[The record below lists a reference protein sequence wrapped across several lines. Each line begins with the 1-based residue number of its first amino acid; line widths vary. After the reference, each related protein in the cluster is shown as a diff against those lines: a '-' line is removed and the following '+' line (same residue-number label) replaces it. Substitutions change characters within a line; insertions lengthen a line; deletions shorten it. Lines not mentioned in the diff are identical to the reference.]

1 MAVIQKERI
10 LLWLLCGLLIGFFLW
25 ANIFKIDVAA
35 MMVGEVV
42 PAGQIKKIQ
51 HLEGG
56 IVSKILVKEGE
67 TVEKGQPM
75 LELSS
80 TRSDADLYELETRMA
95 SLDVDVLRL
104 QSLLQGQ
111 DTMEVQEGSRLEDS
125 ALKNGLELF
134 QTQRLNY
141 LGLLSEQQVTIKL
154 RKVEISAERDR
165 IAFLTP
171 RLGYVNEQ
179 IAISERLIEDGL
191 TNRFEHIDLLKEAN
205 TIESNISSAKTNV
218 AKIEVTLNREKASLK
233 SLINKQKEAWSREL
247 AFARKQL
254 NEFRERL
261 YQFVD
266 SQKRTVVR
274 SPVGGTVFKLFVNN
288 PGSVIPPGGTV
299 LTLVPAGDSL
309 IIEARMMISD
319 VGYVHLG
326 QKARLQLL
334 SDSSGGFQPISGTVE
349 YISADVVSE
358 AQQQPYYLVRITPD
372 NMSFTNGEQSYP
384 LLPGVSIQAGVLT
397 GQRTLFAYMIN
408 PLFHN
413 ISSALTER

>member
-1 MAVIQKERI
+1 MIQKERI
-10 LLWLLCGLLIGFFLW
+10 LLWLLCSILIGFFLW
-25 ANIFKIDVAA
+25 SIIFKIDVAA

-67 TVEKGQPM
+67 PVTKGQPM

-80 TRSDADLYELETRMA
+80 TRPDADVHELETRMA

-111 DTMEVQEGSRLEDS
+111 ETMTIPEGIRFTEN

-141 LGLLSEQQVTIKL
+141 LALISEQQVTINL
-154 RKVEISAERDR
+154 RKVEKSAEHDK
-165 IAFLTP
+165 ITFLSP

-179 IAISERLIEDGL
+179 INISEQLIEDGL

-205 TIESNISSAKTNV
+205 TIESNIASSQTNI
-218 AKIEVTLNREKASLK
+218 AKIDVTLNREKARLK

-254 NEFRERL
+254 NEFKERL
-261 YQFVD
+261 YQFID
-266 SQKRTVVR
+266 SQKRTIVR
-274 SPVGGTVFKLFVNN
+274 SPVSGTVFKLFVNN
-288 PGSVIPPGGTV
+288 PGAVIPPGGTV

-309 IIEARMMISD
+309 IIEAQMMISD
-319 VGYVHLG
+319 VGYVHIG

-334 SDSSGGFQPISGTVE
+334 SDSSGGFQPISGTVD
-349 YISADVVSE
+349 YISADAVSE
-358 AQQQPYYLVRITPD
+358 AQQQPYYLVRITPEET
-372 NMSFTNGEQSYP
+372 SFSNGDQRYP
-384 LLPGVSIQAGVLT
+384 LLPGVSIQAGVVT
-397 GQRTLFAYMIN
+397 GERTLFAYMIN
-408 PLFHN
+408 PLFQN
-413 ISSALTER
+413 VSSALTER

>member
-1 MAVIQKERI
+1 MIQKERI
-10 LLWLLCGLLIGFFLW
+10 LLWLLCGILIGFFLW
-25 ANIFKIDVAA
+25 SILFKIDVAA

-67 TVEKGQPM
+67 PVTKGQAL

-80 TRSDADLYELETRMA
+80 TRSDADVHELETRMA

-104 QSLLQGQ
+104 QSLLQGL
-111 DTMEVQEGSRLEDS
+111 DTMAVPEGMGVEDIGLS
-125 ALKNGLELF
+125 NGLELF
-134 QTQRLNY
+134 HTQRLNY
-141 LGLLSEQQVTIKL
+141 LALISEQQVTIDL
-154 RKVEISAERDR
+154 RKVEKSAERDR

-179 IAISERLIEDGL
+179 VRISEQLIEDGL

-205 TIESNISSAKTNV
+205 TIESNISSAKTNIT
-218 AKIEVTLNREKASLK
+218 KIDVTLSREKATLE

-254 NEFRERL
+254 NEFKERL
-261 YQFVD
+261 YQYVD
-266 SQKRTVVR
+266 SQKRTIVR
-274 SPVGGTVFKLFVNN
+274 SPVSGTVFKLFVNN
-288 PGSVIPPGGTV
+288 AGSVIPPGGTV

-309 IIEARMMISD
+309 LIEAKMMISD

-334 SDSSGGFQPISGTVE
+334 SDSSGGFQPIVGTVE
-349 YISADVVSE
+349 YISADAVSE
-358 AQQQPYYLVRITPD
+358 AQQQPYYLVRIRPEQI
-372 NMSFTNGEQSYP
+372 SFTNGEQRYP

-397 GQRTLFAYMIN
+397 GERTLFAYMIN
-408 PLFHN
+408 PLFQN
-413 ISSALTER
+413 VSSALTER